1 MKHIVEQAWP
11 SGGIKSH
18 PSLPGDTLDD
28 CKKVFVAV
36 QSHIAKANNA
46 IFADTALMA
55 LLCHHDCPL
64 LLVNMTSAGK
74 CQYYALVLIKAIYQH
89 LPGDWTVGILYDVAC
104 QLECSQQQVQVTS
117 SVSVSDLSLV

>member
-1 MKHIVEQAWP
+1 MSIITRRHPGRLQE
-11 SGGIKSH
+11 GI
-18 PSLPGDTLDD
+18 
-28 CKKVFVAV
+28 VAV
-36 QSHIAKANNA
+36 QSHITKANNA

-64 LLVNMTSAGK
+64 FLVNMTSASE

-104 QLECSQQQVQVTS
+104 QLECSMRKVRVPYAVT
-117 SVSVSDLSLV
+117 VSNLNWV